1 VLEDYEGTGMRLL
14 KDYEG
19 LEMEIWDLNKSMMND

>member
-1 VLEDYEGTGMRLL
+1 VRLL

-19 LEMEIWDLNKSMMND
+19 LEMEILDLNKSMITDQFFFFF